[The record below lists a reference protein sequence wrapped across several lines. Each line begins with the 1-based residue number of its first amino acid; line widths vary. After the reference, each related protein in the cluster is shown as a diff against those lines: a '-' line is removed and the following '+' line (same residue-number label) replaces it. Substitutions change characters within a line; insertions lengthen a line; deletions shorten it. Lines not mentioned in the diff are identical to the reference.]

1 MKFAGCGS
9 RNLSVNSLF
18 TLQPDYF
25 VALIFIYIVYI
36 SIFFYSLATA
46 AHNIIAREMMVG
58 GVVGDDGDEFDPT
71 RFGSHLNPTRV
82 CVSNLPIRPVVI
94 LLNLNHFI

>member
-9 RNLSVNSLF
+9 RNLSVNYSLF
-18 TLQPDYF
+18 TLRPDYF
-25 VALIFIYIVYI
+25 VGL
-36 SIFFYSLATA
+36 IFFYSLATT

-71 RFGSHLNPTRV
+71 RFGSHLNPIRV